1 MATANDFKNQ
11 VTKKESDNS
20 KESRNKKTELAT
32 TSPRQVAQN
41 YLEKMKPEIA
51 KALPAHMSH
60 ERMTRIALSA
70 VNSNPQL
77 TEVILNNPTSFL
89 GALMQSAQL
98 GLEPNTN
105 LGHAYLIQYKD
116 KNIGKKICNLQLGY
130 MGLLELAHRSGLYK
144 KIFAMPVFKD
154 DFFEYQYG
162 TNEKLN
168 HVPAQVQ
175 NGDAVGYY
183 AFYQLTNGGVH
194 FVYWSRQKME
204 RHKDLYTRRGSVWNT
219 NFDAMALKTVIKDV
233 LKYAPKSVE
242 MSSAVQSDNGNF
254 EFSED
259 SSAVIDVTDYET
271 EESN

>member
-20 KESRNKKTELAT
+20 KESSNKKTELAT

-105 LGHAYLIQYKD
+105 LGHAYLIPYNFK
-116 KNIGKKICNLQLGY
+116 GKKIVNLQLGY

-168 HVPAQVQ
+168 HIPAQVQ

-204 RHKDLYTRRGSVWNT
+204 RHKDLYTRKGSVWNT

-259 SSAVIDVTDYET
+259 SAVIDVTDYET
-271 EESN
+271 EESK

>member
-1 MATANDFKNQ
+1 MATQNEFKNNL
-11 VTKKESDNS
+11 TKKEDTKNNEVQSTN
-20 KESRNKKTELAT
+20 
-32 TSPRQVAQN
+32 PRTIANN
-41 YLEKMKPEIA
+41 YLEKMKPQIQ

-70 VNSNPQL
+70 INSNPQL

-89 GALMQSAQL
+89 GALMQTSQL

-105 LGHAYLIQYKD
+105 LGHAYLIPYKD
-116 KNIGKKICNLQLGY
+116 RKSGTTIVNLQIGY
-130 MGLLELAHRSGLYK
+130 MGLLELAHRSGMYQ
-144 KIFAMPVFKD
+144 KIFAMPVYKD

-162 TNEKLN
+162 TSEKLN

-175 NGDAVGYY
+175 KGEPVGYY
-183 AFYQLTNGGVH
+183 AFYKLTNGGVH

-204 RHKDLYTRRGSVWNT
+204 LHKQQYTRKGSVWNT

-242 MSSAVQSDNGNF
+242 MSEAVQSDENNF
-254 EFSED
+254 EFNDD
-259 SSAVIDVTDYET
+259 STIIDVTDYDTKEA
-271 EESN
+271 NK